1 MAFLLAHVVTNFAAP
16 WMPESVKEWIDNVPF
31 LGTEVRAS
39 SAVQHGLGLGRSD
52 QDIMNDVTAGGVDL
66 LFDSLPV
73 VGRGVGAGVKIAKNT
88 AKVIFRGGEEAA
100 ERGLEE
106 AAERGLEEAAERG
119 VVEAGTKNAVKAAGT
134 KNAVK
139 AAGTKNAVKA
149 AKRGVGEAAK
159 RKVGNAGE
167 YYKSELTWRLGMKVG
182 GEVGTMLTGPQNN
195 DDDVLRNEDATPL
208 EPEDESPPHP
218 SDHVYNEDA
227 DELVASGPTDP
238 IRQTVT
244 YEYPVLPAA
253 ALLAVAAVVSARA

>member
-1 MAFLLAHVVTNFAAP
+1 M
-16 WMPESVKEWIDNVPF
+16 
-31 LGTEVRAS
+31 
-39 SAVQHGLGLGRSD
+39 
-52 QDIMNDVTAGGVDL
+52 
-66 LFDSLPV
+66 
-73 VGRGVGAGVKIAKNT
+73 
-88 AKVIFRGGEEAA
+88 
-100 ERGLEE
+100 
-106 AAERGLEEAAERG
+106 
-119 VVEAGTKNAVKAAGT
+119 
-134 KNAVK
+134 K